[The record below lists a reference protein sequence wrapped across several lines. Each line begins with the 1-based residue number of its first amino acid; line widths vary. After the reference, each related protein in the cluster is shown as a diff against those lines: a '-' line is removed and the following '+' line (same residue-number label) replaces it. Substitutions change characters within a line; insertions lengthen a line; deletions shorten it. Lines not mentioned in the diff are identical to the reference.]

1 MFITSLNSQRTLG
14 IMLNILLIADIV
26 SKIISLVIFVCLAMW
41 SIRNLKDHDVSYAT
55 AILRQVIKTIVSK
68 GLLYFTGGP
77 AERSI
82 IRSII
87 GTITP
92 NAYWSTHTVID
103 QSPRPLVRPLVRLM
117 HQAYWP
123 THTVLDQSTGRWL
136 GPSAEW
142 NRPLL
147 AGRTASVMA
156 AYRPHPKFGDIDPV
170 VSVEIIRIETDID
183 SFFYPPCIPMP
194 FLGKALNP
202 VPVWLMLVIPSMFGY
217 G

>member
-1 MFITSLNSQRTLG
+1 MKFGSVMNCVGIGASFPMSSSSTRTYMQSSRNGQKYNCYVFFNKYLP
-14 IMLNILLIADIV
+14 LNILLIADIV

-41 SIRNLKDHDVSYAT
+41 SIRNLKNHDVSYAT

-117 HQAYWP
+117 HQP
-123 THTVLDQSTGRWL
+123 IG
-136 GPSAEW
+136 
-142 NRPLL
+142 
-147 AGRTASVMA
+147 
-156 AYRPHPKFGDIDPV
+156 
-170 VSVEIIRIETDID
+170 
-183 SFFYPPCIPMP
+183 
-194 FLGKALNP
+194 
-202 VPVWLMLVIPSMFGY
+202 
-217 G
+217 

>member
-1 MFITSLNSQRTLG
+1 
-14 IMLNILLIADIV
+14 MLNILLIADIV

-103 QSPRPLVRPLVRLM
+103 QSPRPLDSAAGSADAPGLLADAYGTQPINGPLAQDRLLNGIDRC
-117 HQAYWP
+117 W
-123 THTVLDQSTGRWL
+123 
-136 GPSAEW
+136 
-142 NRPLL
+142 L
-147 AGRTASVMA
+147 AGRRLSW
-156 AYRPHPKFGDIDPV
+156 R
-170 VSVEIIRIETDID
+170 RIVRIQN
-183 SFFYPPCIPMP
+183 SGISIPLSLLK
-194 FLGKALNP
+194 LGTFRCAR
-202 VPVWLMLVIPSMFGY
+202 
-217 G
+217 